1 MSLLNASFHLNL
13 QTDLK
18 FGYEVVQQE
27 LADKV
32 KSTGKKKVFI
42 CTDKGLIS
50 SGVVEKVTQVLEA
63 ASIEYAVYADIEP
76 NPTAHSVMEGVKSFQ
91 LEGADLII
99 ALGGGSS
106 MDFAKGLAVAVTH
119 PGHVLEYSLGG
130 KKIEDKLPLLFAIPT
145 TVGTGSEVTIASVI
159 TDSDGG
165 RKLVLGSPFLVPKV
179 VFVDPALTLGLPRKQ
194 VAATGADAL
203 VHAIESYVSLPANPF
218 TDALALQAIRMIW
231 SYLPQ
236 TYAHADNLEARG
248 QVHLA
253 STLAGMSFSLGGLG
267 IVHSLSHPMSA
278 RYGVP
283 HGIANAVILPKV
295 IAYNLPASTERY
307 ATIARMIDPSLHAVG
322 LQQAGKSLIPLV
334 EDLLQSIDI
343 PKDFTHLDHNFTD
356 GDISQLAEDAM
367 NDHGTIHYNPRK
379 AVKEDMEAI
388 YKEVLPVNVDQK
400 VYH

>member
-1 MSLLNASFHLNL
+1 
-13 QTDLK
+13 
-18 FGYEVVQQE
+18 
-27 LADKV
+27 
-32 KSTGKKKVFI
+32 
-42 CTDKGLIS
+42 
-50 SGVVEKVTQVLEA
+50 
-63 ASIEYAVYADIEP
+63 
-76 NPTAHSVMEGVKSFQ
+76 
-91 LEGADLII
+91 
-99 ALGGGSS
+99 
-106 MDFAKGLAVAVTH
+106 
-119 PGHVLEYSLGG
+119 
-130 KKIEDKLPLLFAIPT
+130 
-145 TVGTGSEVTIASVI
+145 
-159 TDSDGG
+159 
-165 RKLVLGSPFLVPKV
+165 
-179 VFVDPALTLGLPRKQ
+179 
-194 VAATGADAL
+194 
-203 VHAIESYVSLPANPF
+203 
-218 TDALALQAIRMIW
+218 MIW

-356 GDISQLAEDAM
+356 GDIAQLAEDAM